1 MENELIEPWIARYR
15 DRRGVIVETVGI
27 DTTNQRVIFRRPNYD
42 HECVCPRRDWK
53 KKFKRV
59 EG

>member
-1 MENELIEPWIARYR
+1 M
-15 DRRGVIVETVGI
+15 